1 MRAAPGAL
9 RCARPRLPPTA
20 HQKRPDT
27 TRRDDSRHEASPAG
41 RHGGSLAC
49 HPAPL
54 IRPASHGPSSLLALI
69 RDMTSL
75 EHVLR
80 VLRAQETAL
89 RAMGISQ
96 AAVFG
101 SIARGDA
108 TERSDINLLVDI
120 DPARR
125 LSLFDFIGIKH
136 YLDDTFGHPVDLVSR
151 VVSTRAFCR
160 RSNAI

>member
-1 MRAAPGAL
+1 MG
-9 RCARPRLPPTA
+9 RLPYL
-20 HQKRPDT
+20 RYN
-27 TRRDDSRHEASPAG
+27 G
-41 RHGGSLAC
+41 
-49 HPAPL
+49 
-54 IRPASHGPSSLLALI
+54 
-69 RDMTSL
+69 DMTSL
-75 EHVLR
+75 EQVLR
-80 VLRAQETAL
+80 VLRAQEAAL

-108 TERSDINLLVDI
+108 TERSDIDLLVDI

-151 VVSTRAFCR
+151 RGLSPTILPAIERDLIRAF
-160 RSNAI
+160 